1 MSSQQFRFQTMNQRH
16 YLNSRPSLSAPPTW
30 VGSLPNYNFVN
41 SSIQRKC
48 TFPPRLPFQQG
59 NFPSN
64 QFSYFTPFVLPQS
77 AFNPKL
83 TTGIRLK
90 NDWKNKSPS
99 KTFPEQHNVGS
110 TTANHASWSNETAP
124 NANHFRSLP
133 NIVTQVENS
142 KYYSKDFVK
151 FINHF
156 VRTCD

>member
-1 MSSQQFRFQTMNQRH
+1 MSSQQFRFQTMNQRNE
-16 YLNSRPSLSAPPTW
+16 LNSRPRLSAPPTW

-41 SSIQRKC
+41 SSMQRKC
-48 TFPPRLPFQQG
+48 TFPSHLPFRQG

-64 QFSYFTPFVLPQS
+64 QFSYFTPFVFPQNG
-77 AFNPKL
+77 FNPKL

-90 NDWKNKSPS
+90 NDWQNKSPS

-110 TTANHASWSNETAP
+110 TTLWSNETAP
-124 NANHFRSLP
+124 SANHFRPPP

-142 KYYSKDFVK
+142 KYYSKDFIK

-156 VRTCD
+156 VRTRD